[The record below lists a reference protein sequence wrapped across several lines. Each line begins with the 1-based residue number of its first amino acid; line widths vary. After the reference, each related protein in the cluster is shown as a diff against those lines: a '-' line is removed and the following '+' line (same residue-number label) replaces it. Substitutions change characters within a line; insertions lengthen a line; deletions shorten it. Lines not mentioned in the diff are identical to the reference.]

1 MRFAALLTAIV
12 VVAVGIVGLVS
23 PDSLTAVRRLYFA
36 TPLSLYAAAAVRVAM
51 GVVLIL
57 SARNSRAPLAVRVLG
72 AVVCAQGLAAMVFG
86 VDRSQAILEWETM
99 HPALLRIGAAV
110 AVGTGA
116 FIAFAV
122 TPMRVDR
129 LMMPRNN
136 AQ

>member
-12 VVAVGIVGLVS
+12 AVVVGIVGLLS
-23 PDSLTAVRRLYFA
+23 PESLTAVRRLYFA
-36 TPLSLYAAAAVRVAM
+36 TPVRLYPAAAVRVAM

-57 SARNSRAPLAVRVLG
+57 AARNSRAPLAVRVLG
-72 AVVCAQGLAAMVFG
+72 AVVCAQGLAAMIVG
-86 VDRSQAILEWETM
+86 VDRSPAILEWETM

-122 TPMRVDR
+122 TPVRVHR
-129 LMMPRNN
+129 LMTPRDT